1 MATKKKTQLE
11 RFKEA
16 ARQLGTDNDEDR
28 FNEKLGNLVKQKP
41 KDDKA
46 SDD

>member
-1 MATKKKTQLE
+1 MSDRKSQLD

-16 ARQLGTDNDEDR
+16 ARQLETDDDEDR
-28 FNEKLGNLVKQKP
+28 FNEKLGKLVKQKP

-46 SDD
+46 EED